1 MMRVRV
7 WCGLIGLAL
16 ANVAAMGSEKTE
28 QLQLLAIVGL
38 TCAFVMALVEL
49 LCMAIRESRRE

>member
-1 MMRVRV
+1 V